1 MKNKA
6 RHRNLL
12 IIGDKNGVHKNKEGF
27 TKKNKET
34 RTTKE
39 NDPKNRISLELF
51 IFRTLFAVF
60 TIGLIVYGLYILNIS
75 NNNNDTHK
83 LNSEDSF
90 VELDSD
96 DSDETVRSSVG
107 EPKELHSE
115 QRELHS
121 EQKENMKDPSE
132 KVDTKPPVR
141 KGVNTEPSKISESQS
156 SAKNQN
162 SQLSEKNKKKQS
174 KNKGKDIKDL
184 KTEAEKF
191 KPTYLKKMSPKKI
204 FADGRRLPP
213 VELLAQKP
221 NNSSVRV
228 FLYDEFLSEQECD
241 GLMKAHDSHVK
252 ESSKINPLLCFDTI
266 ETLRKHLKAAHKKVK
281 VTPADFIPGTFCVNE
296 TFSRQLSGWLKSNW
310 SYSTAF
316 YPGESRFSKIFE
328 YRVKEATQLLPEN
341 GGKFQIT
348 SYPQG
353 IGYKTHTDCVEGNVD
368 ERDRMA
374 TILVYLQDVE
384 DGGETK
390 FPELGIWVKPRKG
403 RALVWN
409 NMNEEGKCEPMSIHN
424 AAVVNKGHKYI
435 IQRWYYYKSFY
446 SLGKR
451 PPEPDLPARAPGT
464 PRVNCD
470 EYENGSCRWYDE
482 WNYEH
487 LVDYRNQR
495 INLK

>member
-6 RHRNLL
+6 RQRNSK
-12 IIGDKNGVHKNKEGF
+12 ISGDKNGINKN
-27 TKKNKET
+27 
-34 RTTKE
+34 TKE
-39 NDPKNRISLELF
+39 NRDTHIVKENACKNGISLELYV
-51 IFRTLFAVF
+51 FRTLFAVF
-60 TIGLIVYGLYILNIS
+60 TIGLLVYGLYILNS
-75 NNNNDTHK
+75 SKNNDSVSTSDTHK
-83 LNSEDSF
+83 IKSEDSF
-90 VELDSD
+90 VELESE
-96 DSDETVRSSVG
+96 DSDEAVRTNA
-107 EPKELHSE
+107 EKPKEEHSE
-115 QRELHS
+115 Q
-121 EQKENMKDPSE
+121 NGNGKDPS
-132 KVDTKPPVR
+132 VHTIPPVQ
-141 KGVNTEPSKISESQS
+141 KEVKTAPSKVSQSQS
-156 SAKNQN
+156 STTNQN
-162 SQLSEKNKKKQS
+162 SQTSTKTTKKQS
-174 KNKGKDIKDL
+174 KKKENGVKDL
-184 KTEAEKF
+184 KTEAENF
-191 KPTYLKKMSPKKI
+191 KPTYLKKMTPKKI

-213 VELLAQKP
+213 VELLPQKP

-252 ESSKINPLLCFDTI
+252 ESSKINPLICFDTI
-266 ETLRKHLKAAHKKVK
+266 ETLRKHLKAAHKRVK

-316 YPGESRFSKIFE
+316 YPGESRFSKVFE

-348 SYPQG
+348 SYPEG
-353 IGYKTHTDCVEGNVD
+353 IGYKTHTDCVEDNVD

-403 RALVWN
+403 RALIWN
-409 NMNEEGKCEPMSIHN
+409 NMNEEGKCEPMSVHN

-435 IQRWYYYKSFY
+435 IQRWYYYKNFY

-495 INLK
+495 LNLK